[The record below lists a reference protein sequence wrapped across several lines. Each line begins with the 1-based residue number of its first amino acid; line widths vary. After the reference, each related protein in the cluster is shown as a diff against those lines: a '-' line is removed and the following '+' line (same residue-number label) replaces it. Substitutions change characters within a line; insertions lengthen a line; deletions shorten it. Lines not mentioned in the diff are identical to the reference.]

1 MSSLQSVKKITA
13 VFQNDLP
20 ARLPFDQHPLKQED
34 DYTKELYCT
43 MLAVIIQCEHTPE
56 FEQTIFFKRLIQGV
70 NIDITFEQFMQK
82 ALKITEQFPKDFY
95 DQLNGQPIFKNFIID
110 ALVMMNCKEKMNK
123 NQFSFLAELLS
134 VFQISEKSLREWS
147 TFAKNIVTQNKEA
160 IFKYVE
166 DYANFKNLQL
176 FAYYDIDHNNHYYL
190 KNGDIH
196 QIDAMMNSDPE
207 VILLEECRFTEDLLS
222 YVIHSKKLVH
232 FKNCHFEAIPN
243 PLQFLNIH
251 ALIFEECEFCN
262 FSDTVMVVEGV
273 ESIILKKCV
282 VKNMEYSNY
291 QKAIFIGGKE
301 VKEVMIIESQFE
313 NINYNNDYDNY
324 GVLLKLNRCKIHLVK
339 NNFKKINAKGYTHL
353 FSLENRYSWFFSDVL
368 YKENFD
374 VENFVEKRTLESYV
388 KEELNLGG
396 NQHIQVN
403 NEFDDCNYYDFIEGV

>member
-20 ARLPFDQHPLKQED
+20 ARLPFDQHPLKQQD

-56 FEQTIFFKRLIQGV
+56 LEQTIFFKRLIQGV

-82 ALKITEQFPKDFY
+82 ALTITEQFPKDFY
-95 DQLNGQPIFKNFIID
+95 DQLNGQPVFKNFIID

-123 NQFSFLAELLS
+123 NQFAFLAELLS

-147 TFAKNIVTQNKEA
+147 AFAKNIVTQNKKA

-166 DYANFKNLQL
+166 DYADFENLQL
-176 FAYYDIDHNNHYYL
+176 FAYYDIDHNHHYYL

-196 QIDAMMNSDPE
+196 QIDEMMNSDSE

-251 ALIFEECEFCN
+251 ALIFEECEFCD
-262 FSDTVMVVEGV
+262 FSDTVMVVKDI

-282 VKNMEYSNY
+282 IKNIKYSTSP
-291 QKAIFIGGKE
+291 KAIFIGGKSVAE
-301 VKEVMIIESQFE
+301 IMIICSQFE
-313 NINYNNDYDNY
+313 NINYNNDAHNY
-324 GVLLKLNRCKIHLVK
+324 GVLLRLNYCKLHLVK
-339 NNFKKINAKGYTHL
+339 NNFRKINAKGYADL
-353 FSLENRYSWFFSDVL
+353 FSLKNRYQEGFIDIL
-368 YKENFD
+368 YKNNFNI
-374 VENFVEKRTLESYV
+374 ENFVKKRTFESYV
-388 KEELNLGG
+388 KEKLNLGE

-403 NEFDDCNYYDFIEGV
+403 NKFDDCKYSKFIEGV